1 MGLNQAMYET
11 FKKVVSEDFSDHF
24 KRCEKEVLLFWGKD
38 DKATPLSSAQKM
50 QTLLKRSSL
59 FVLEG
64 DHFFFLNQAKE
75 IEKLVEN
82 YHHAKS

>member
-1 MGLNQAMYET
+1 
-11 FKKVVSEDFSDHF
+11 
-24 KRCEKEVLLFWGKD
+24 
-38 DKATPLSSAQKM
+38 
-50 QTLLKRSSL
+50 L